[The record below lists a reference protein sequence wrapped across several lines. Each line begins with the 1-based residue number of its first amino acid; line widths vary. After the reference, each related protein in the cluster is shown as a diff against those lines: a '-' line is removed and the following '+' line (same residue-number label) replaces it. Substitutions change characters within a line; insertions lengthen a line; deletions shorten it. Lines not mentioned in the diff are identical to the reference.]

1 MFVKLAVISC
11 VVAMSSAVWNGPLA
25 GGVPAHQ
32 YPAGVSPQACPN
44 FPNCANPAVAAQ
56 PNAPAPAWNGAP
68 AQQWNQ
74 GGYNPAPVPQ
84 YNNANA
90 GLSPLDRGEYTGDG
104 DWHGEGLSES
114 GAYGNQGGQWNG
126 NNGGQWNNG
135 GSWNQGGWNGGQNN
149 PGAYNPQAPPAGLGQ
164 IPAGVNPQSCPNYP
178 FCH

>member
-1 MFVKLAVISC
+1 MFVKLAVLSC
-11 VVAMSSAVWNGPLA
+11 AVAMASAVWNGPLA

-32 YPAGVSPQACPN
+32 FPAGVSPQACPN

-56 PNAPAPAWNGAP
+56 PNSPAPNQWNAAPQPWNGG
-68 AQQWNQ
+68 QQSWNGGQQGQWNA
-74 GGYNPAPVPQ
+74 GAYNPAPVPQ
-84 YNNANA
+84 YNNGQA

-104 DWHGEGLSES
+104 DYRGEGLAES
-114 GAYGNQGGQWNG
+114 GAYGPHSSWNNNNNNNQGY
-126 NNGGQWNNG
+126 
-135 GSWNQGGWNGGQNN
+135 N